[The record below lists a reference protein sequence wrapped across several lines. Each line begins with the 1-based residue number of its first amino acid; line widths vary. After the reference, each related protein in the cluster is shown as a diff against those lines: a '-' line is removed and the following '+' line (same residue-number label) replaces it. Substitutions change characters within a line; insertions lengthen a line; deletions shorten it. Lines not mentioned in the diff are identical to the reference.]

1 MSDWHRWDEDDLVL
15 TLRLQPRAPNDQWAL
30 DGTQLKVRITTPPI
44 DGLANQHL
52 LKFAAASFGVSLSAV
67 RLLRGKTSRHKVIR
81 IERPTCFPK
90 TLSLSPPHAHS
101 IKKHLQN

>member
-1 MSDWHRWDEDDLVL
+1 MSDWYRWDEDDLVL

-52 LKFAAASFGVSLSAV
+52 LKFAAASFGGEHGPHSSDARHVCCEKCA
-67 RLLRGKTSRHKVIR
+67 LRFT
-81 IERPTCFPK
+81 
-90 TLSLSPPHAHS
+90 AH
-101 IKKHLQN
+101 QRARAGR